1 MGLFSADDLA
11 KINAAAQK
19 SQTASESAKQKPS
32 GKKAKKSMG
41 GITSELDRIS
51 EKVREYF
58 DGSDAI
64 LITTEDDLHNY
75 ISDAIAAGY
84 VGIDT
89 ETTGLDRVNDTIV
102 GTSLYFPN
110 GLEAYIPIKHISPIF
125 ETPYPNQLSY
135 EVVGREYQR
144 FVDAGTRMIFANADF
159 DLGMI
164 YKDLH
169 VDMIPVTFYDVI
181 LAWRCIK
188 ENEKHNGLKELYSK
202 YVLKGAGDPMKFK
215 DFFTPEL
222 FPFCKPE
229 IAALYAAHDAKITYE
244 LFMWQMQ
251 FLKKDNPQ
259 CKKRHLEAIS
269 DLIFG
274 LEIPMISVCQNL
286 HRRGVYLEKSAE
298 RMVKRNF
305 LPKFDQSFEKLYEMI
320 QAVLDD
326 PNYSA
331 KTKQP
336 FRDARDFNPNSY
348 IHVKW
353 LVYDLMKLGDGK
365 ETGTNKEVL
374 RTYNTPVTNQILL
387 CRSYVTLRG
396 MFVDK
401 LSDFATADSRIHCTF
416 KQIGADT
423 GRMSSDSPNMQ
434 QIPSRHGYIR
444 RMFRAT
450 PGYVMMSS
458 DYSKQEPA
466 IAAYLSQDENMIQ
479 AFKDGRDI
487 YSYTASLAFNV
498 PYEECVEFKPDGSSY
513 PEGKERRTGA
523 KSITLGTLYG
533 RSIPS
538 IAEQIYPRATS
549 KEEEEENNKKAQK
562 VYDSVMNA
570 FSGLRRFMAQS
581 IRFVKQHGFVETI
594 LGRRRHIPD
603 MQLPE
608 FEFLPAK
615 GYINP
620 DIDPLD
626 ADNKAKADEI
636 PQRIKD
642 ALYRELVSYKYFGQV
657 ARRIKQLYEDQ
668 HIKVINN
675 RRRISDASREVINSQ
690 VQGSAADMTKIAML
704 KIENDPEWQSY
715 GGRILIPVHDEI
727 IAEVPMEYAEQAG
740 KRLSE
745 LMCAAADFLP
755 FPMKCDVETTYRWYG
770 LEFPCPYPQ
779 PESLEDLTDDG
790 VRWIQYHLFE
800 YGYSLPII
808 KDFPEEK
815 LEGHKSKGVNGKITD
830 EMQSFIDDYCG
841 IYGINRD
848 EFINHIHAKVH
859 TGYAPGEEPSGKD

>member
-19 SQTASESAKQKPS
+19 SQIASESAKQKQT

-125 ETPYPNQLSY
+125 ETPYPNQLDY
-135 EVVGREYQR
+135 ETVGREYQR
-144 FVDAGTRMIFANADF
+144 FVDAGTRIIFANADF

-215 DFFTPEL
+215 DFFTSEL

-274 LEIPMISVCQNL
+274 LEIPMIGVCQNL
-286 HRRGVYLEKSAE
+286 HRRGIYIEQTAAE
-298 RMVKRNF
+298 QLKKKYSPLRN
-305 LPKFDQSFEKLYEMI
+305 QAFEKL
-320 QAVLDD
+320 AVMVQDILDD
-326 PNYSA
+326 PNYS
-331 KTKQP
+331 TKARQP
-336 FRDARDFNPNSY
+336 FRDANDFNPKSD
-348 IHVKW
+348 IHVRW

-365 ETGTNKEVL
+365 ETGTGKEIL
-374 RTYNTPVTNQILL
+374 STYNTPITKQILL
-387 CRSYVTLRG
+387 CRSYVTLIST
-396 MFVDK
+396 FVDK
-401 LSDFATADSRIHCTF
+401 IPESVASDGRVHSTF

-423 GRMSSDSPNMQ
+423 GRMSSKDPNAQ
-434 QIPSRHGYIR
+434 NIPSRNGDIR

-458 DYSKQEPA
+458 DYSRQEPA
-466 IAAYLSQDENMIQ
+466 VAAYLSQDESMIQ
-479 AFKDGRDI
+479 SFKEDKDI
-487 YSYTASLAFNV
+487 YRFIAAIAFNTT
-498 PYEECVEFKPDGSSY
+498 YEECREHNPDGSTY
-513 PEGKERRTGA
+513 PEGKARRSAA
-523 KSITLGTLYG
+523 KSVVLGERKLC
-533 RSIPS
+533 PS
-538 IAEQIYPRATS
+538 
-549 KEEEEENNKKAQK
+549 
-562 VYDSVMNA
+562 
-570 FSGLRRFMAQS
+570 
-581 IRFVKQHGFVETI
+581 
-594 LGRRRHIPD
+594 
-603 MQLPE
+603 
-608 FEFLPAK
+608 
-615 GYINP
+615 
-620 DIDPLD
+620 
-626 ADNKAKADEI
+626 
-636 PQRIKD
+636 
-642 ALYRELVSYKYFGQV
+642 
-657 ARRIKQLYEDQ
+657 
-668 HIKVINN
+668 
-675 RRRISDASREVINSQ
+675 SRN
-690 VQGSAADMTKIAML
+690 
-704 KIENDPEWQSY
+704 
-715 GGRILIPVHDEI
+715 
-727 IAEVPMEYAEQAG
+727 
-740 KRLSE
+740 
-745 LMCAAADFLP
+745 
-755 FPMKCDVETTYRWYG
+755 
-770 LEFPCPYPQ
+770 
-779 PESLEDLTDDG
+779 LT
-790 VRWIQYHLFE
+790 Q
-800 YGYSLPII
+800 
-808 KDFPEEK
+808 
-815 LEGHKSKGVNGKITD
+815 
-830 EMQSFIDDYCG
+830 
-841 IYGINRD
+841 
-848 EFINHIHAKVH
+848 
-859 TGYAPGEEPSGKD
+859 